1 MTEAYSA
8 HEIGH
13 PFEYDSGALG
23 ASEVE
28 INVEY
33 CEICHSVLSLLNNE

>member
-28 INVEY
+28 IMSS
-33 CEICHSVLSLLNNE
+33 IARFAIAF